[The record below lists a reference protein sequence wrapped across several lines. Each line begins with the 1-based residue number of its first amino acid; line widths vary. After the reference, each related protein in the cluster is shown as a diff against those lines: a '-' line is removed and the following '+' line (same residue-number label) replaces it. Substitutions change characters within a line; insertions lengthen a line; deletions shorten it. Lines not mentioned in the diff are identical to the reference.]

1 MKEYSKTE
9 KRRLRELA
17 EIAYERELRETLSA
31 FAMKFDDWKAG
42 KITSSELSQLLHEY
56 DYGESR
62 KLWGV
67 YQSPRQDMLVAR
79 AIAIG
84 LLSDKEVGDD
94 VVLLL
99 KQQIAFYKEDSI
111 REK

>member
-1 MKEYSKTE
+1 MKEHSKSE

-17 EIAYERELRETLSA
+17 DIAYERDLRNSLSA
-31 FAMKFDDWKAG
+31 FSAKFDDWKVG
-42 KITSSELSQLLHEY
+42 KITSSQMSRLLHEY

-62 KLWGV
+62 RLWGM
-67 YQSPRQDMLVAR
+67 YQTPRHDMLVAR

-84 LLSDKEVGDD
+84 LLSEKEVGED

-99 KQQIAFYKEDSI
+99 SQQIAFYKEDLSS
-111 REK
+111 RS

>member
-1 MKEYSKTE
+1 MKEYSKSE

-17 EIAYERELRETLSA
+17 GIAYEREMKESLSA
-31 FAMKFDDWKAG
+31 FIARVDDWKAG
-42 KITSSELSQLLHEY
+42 KITSLELSQLLHRY

-62 KLWGV
+62 KLWAV
-67 YQSPRQDMLVAR
+67 YQSPRHDMLVAR

-84 LLSDKEVGDD
+84 LLSEKEAGND

-99 KQQIAFYKEDSI
+99 KQQIAFYIEDSS
-111 REK
+111 REN